1 MADVIY
7 TTTTENVIVP
17 VPNALVS
24 NSVITTG
31 PPAEPTIIIIPELP
45 GAIIVTTAAPPEI
58 LTEITRGPQGIP
70 GPAGDTTLWY
80 EAGQILSGHRVV
92 IIEDNKAYYADC
104 TTPSHGKRILGI
116 TTGASVIGAQSRIQ
130 VSGELSEPSWAWILD
145 VPVWLSTDGLLSQS
159 PPLSGFSLII
169 GFPISSIKLLIR
181 ISEPL
186 FLI

>member
-7 TTTTENVIVP
+7 TTPTESVLVVPEIVVINTVIATETHGDP
-17 VPNALVS
+17 I
-24 NSVITTG
+24 VITTL
-31 PPAEPTIIIIPELP
+31 ELP
-45 GAIIVTTAAPPEI
+45 GAIAVTTTAPPDI

-70 GPAGDTTLWY
+70 GPMGDATLWY

-92 IIEDNKAYYADC
+92 MIEDDKAYYADC
-104 TTPSHGKRILGI
+104 TIPSHGKRVLGI

-130 VSGELSEPSWAWILD
+130 VSGELSEPSWAWTLD
-145 VPVWLSTDGLLSQS
+145 IPVWLSTNGLLSQTPS
-159 PPLSGFSLII
+159 TTGFSLII
-169 GFPISSIKLLIR
+169 GFPISSTKLLVR